1 MFSDVK
7 KKIRRKIEL
16 YKILSEIIEVCMSM
30 VLYSFGFPSI
40 YHAVPISR

>member
-16 YKILSEIIEVCMSM
+16 YNFKRNHRG
-30 VLYSFGFPSI
+30 LYVDGSL